1 MFPCQAVFIDDWI
14 PLRTGSMVE
23 DKPASQRGKGIQPR
37 NIGYMRKNYGTRPL
51 HLRVADCFGLR
62 RKFSL
67 DFKEKEG

>member
-1 MFPCQAVFIDDWI
+1 
-14 PLRTGSMVE
+14 MVE